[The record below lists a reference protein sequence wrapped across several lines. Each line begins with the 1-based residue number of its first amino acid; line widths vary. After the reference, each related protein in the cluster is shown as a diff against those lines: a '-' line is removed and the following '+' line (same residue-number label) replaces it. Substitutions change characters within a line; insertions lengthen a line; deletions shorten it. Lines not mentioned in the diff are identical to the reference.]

1 MISESTQAEEAQEAV
16 VDRVAGIVDAHSPCF
31 DFVFGSPADGEARG
45 KEPVGGEAGV
55 EVPALLPAPDQVA

>member
-1 MISESTQAEEAQEAV
+1 
-16 VDRVAGIVDAHSPCF
+16 VDRVAGIVDAHPPCF